1 MADKSSK
8 APVKPEKSP
17 RYLGEWHPLSSFRR
31 EIDRLFDEFSAVSG
45 QRPSGMFSAEPF
57 WRGEF
62 GLAQG
67 PAVDIVEHDKGY
79 QVTAELPGME
89 EKDIDVKFADGV
101 LTIKGEKKE
110 ESEERQK
117 DYYRSERRFGAFQR
131 SFRVPDGV
139 EPDEIEATVKNG
151 VLTVLLPKSDEAQ
164 KREKKIEI
172 KKG

>member
-8 APVKPEKSP
+8 APAKPEGSP
-17 RYLGEWHPLSSFRR
+17 RQLGAWDPLSSLRR
-31 EIDRLFDEFSAVSG
+31 EFDRLFDDFGAISSH
-45 QRPSGMFSAEPF
+45 RRSGMLSPEPF
-57 WRGEF
+57 WRGET
-62 GLAQG
+62 GLAQA
-67 PAVDIVEHDKGY
+67 PAVDIVEHDKSY

-110 ESEERQK
+110 ESEEKQK

-131 SFRVPDGV
+131 SFGVPDGV
-139 EPDEIEATVKNG
+139 EPDKIEATVKNG
-151 VLTVLLPKSDEAQ
+151 VLTVILPKSDEAQ
-164 KREKKIEI
+164 KHEKKIEI

>member
-8 APVKPEKSP
+8 VPAKPKESP
-17 RYLGEWHPLSSFRR
+17 HYLGQWHPLSNFRR
-31 EIDRLFDEFSAVSG
+31 ELDRLFDEFSAFSGHRPGGMVS
-45 QRPSGMFSAEPF
+45 PEPF

-62 GLAQG
+62 GLAQA

-110 ESEERQK
+110 ESEEKQK

-131 SFRVPDGV
+131 SFGVPDGI
-139 EPDEIEATVKNG
+139 EPDKIEATVKNG
-151 VLTVLLPKSDEAQ
+151 VLTVILPKSDEVQ